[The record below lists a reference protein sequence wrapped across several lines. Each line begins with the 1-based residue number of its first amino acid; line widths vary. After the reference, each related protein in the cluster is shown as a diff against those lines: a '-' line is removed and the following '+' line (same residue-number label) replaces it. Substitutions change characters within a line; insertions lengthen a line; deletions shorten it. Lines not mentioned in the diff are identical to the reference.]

1 MRSSATTGCL
11 KEQPGSLVPGDFQLT
26 LQDFRQ
32 IAALMEADSGIH
44 LPESKAVLVYSR
56 LARRLRALGMESFR
70 DYCQLVSGR
79 EGAGERQ
86 NMLTA
91 LTTNMTRFFREP
103 HHFEHLAKKVLPPL
117 IEAVRRGGRLRLWSA
132 ACSSGEEPYSI
143 ALTLLSLMPDAANYD
158 IKVLAT
164 DIDPNVLAKGK
175 EGVYTSEALDPV
187 SVQMRARW
195 FVSVCEGGGQDAAVV
210 VYRVAPELKALVS
223 FRQLNLFATWPM
235 AGLFQ
240 AIFCRNVAIYFE
252 KAAQEELWRRFAAK
266 LTQGG
271 VFYLGHSERITGP
284 ASKLL
289 DLEGITTY
297 RAQRGG
303 S

>member
-1 MRSSATTGCL
+1 MRSLAPTGCVREEL
-11 KEQPGSLVPGDFQLT
+11 GGLVPGDFQLT
-26 LQDFRQ
+26 HQDFHQ
-32 IAALMEADSGIH
+32 IAAMIEADSGIH
-44 LPESKAVLVYSR
+44 LTESKAVLVYSR
-56 LARRLRALGMESFR
+56 LARRLRALGMDSFR
-70 DYCQLVSGR
+70 DYCQLVSRR

-91 LTTNMTRFFREP
+91 ITTNMTRFFREP

-117 IEAVRRGGRLRLWSA
+117 IESVRRGGRLRLWSA

-143 ALTLLSLMPDAANYD
+143 ALTLLSLMPDAGNYD

-164 DIDPNVLAKGK
+164 DIDPKVLARGK
-175 EGVYTSEALDPV
+175 EGVYTSEELDPV
-187 SVQMRARW
+187 SVKMRTRW
-195 FVSVCEGGGQDAAVV
+195 FVSVCDGGRQDAAIPM
-210 VYRVAPELKALVS
+210 YRVAPELMALVS

-266 LTQGG
+266 LTKGG
-271 VFYLGHSERITGP
+271 VLYLGHSERITGA
-284 ASKLL
+284 ASKRL
-289 DLEGITTY
+289 DLEGVTTY
-297 RAQRGG
+297 RAQRGD